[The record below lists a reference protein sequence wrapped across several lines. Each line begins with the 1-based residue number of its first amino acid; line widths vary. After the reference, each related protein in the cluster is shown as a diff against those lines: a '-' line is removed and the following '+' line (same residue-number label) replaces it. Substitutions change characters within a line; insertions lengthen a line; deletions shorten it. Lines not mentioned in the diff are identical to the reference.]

1 MDNLI
6 NISPIDGRYNNICK
20 KLSKYFSEYGLIRY
34 RVYVEIKY
42 FIELSK
48 TLPELNSKENNIEIK
63 LLELFNNFN
72 LEEANKIKKIEQNIN
87 HDVKA
92 IEYYLKDK
100 FTEIGLEKYK
110 EFIHFGL
117 TSQDI
122 NNTSIPISLNDSLK
136 TIFFPIYNKLNDNI
150 YNISKKWIKI
160 PMLSKTHGQPASPTY
175 LGKEFMVFYERLSNE
190 INNLYS
196 VKLYGKFGGAIG
208 NFNSLYIS
216 YPNIDWI
223 KFSNDFLNNLGLKR
237 NQYTKQIDHYD
248 SLCNLFDNIRRIN
261 NILIDLNKDIWLYI
275 SNDYFKLKINDNEIG
290 SSTMPHKVNPI
301 NFENSEANLQLSN
314 ALLNFLSNK
323 LPISRLQRD
332 LTDSTITRNIGLT
345 LSYSYLAYNSLMK
358 GLDKLEINIEKI
370 NQDLDNNW
378 IIIGEA
384 IQTILKKH
392 NYPEPYELLKN
403 LTRNNKKINK
413 IEIHNFINSLNININ
428 LKKELLKI
436 TPFNYTGII
445 PKI

>member
-92 IEYYLKDK
+92 IEYYLKEK